1 MTSANASNKSVQR
14 LSQAEAAAELE
25 RLAAEIAQHDQL
37 YYAEDAPQISDA
49 DYDKLRQRNQ
59 AIEARYPGLV
69 RADSP
74 SRRLGAPPVKA
85 LPSESIGTAWRTLP
99 KASTGGAPSLREGES
114 ARTRPG

>member
-74 SRRLGAPPVKA
+74 SRRLGAPPVEAFGKVRHA
-85 LPSESIGTAWRTLP
+85 VPMLSLGNAF
-99 KASTGGAPSLREGES
+99 TGGAPSLREGES